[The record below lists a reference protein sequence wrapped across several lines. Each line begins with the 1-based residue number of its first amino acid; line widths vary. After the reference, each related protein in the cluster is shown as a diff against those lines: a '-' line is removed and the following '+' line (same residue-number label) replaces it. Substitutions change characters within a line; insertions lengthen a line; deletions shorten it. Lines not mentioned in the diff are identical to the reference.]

1 MGKLTGRTA
10 ISTNID
16 ENLLIHVVDTTG
28 TPASYKAT
36 LSQLYGVFPK
46 NSSAGASDVNY
57 LARWTADS
65 ELGKGIVQDNGSGIG
80 IGSSPSAST
89 SLIVQ
94 RSVTAAEDGIRGQIT
109 VAGNSFNANAIWTS
123 VTTDNSSR
131 SITSLSAFRNDGI
144 NVGATDTVV
153 NAYGFYLGGHTG
165 SGTITNSYGIY
176 QNGTDKNYFGGQL
189 QLNHTAGTA
198 GQYLK
203 SVDTNGNAE
212 WADVVGGVQVS
223 GTPVNNQVAVW
234 TNSDTI
240 EGDSNLTWN
249 GSNLEVNLGNEYS
262 RVNADYFIN
271 LSESDNANLFLYS
284 KSAGTTIG
292 SEIIFGRWNGTVGS
306 ESPLIDNQLISAQTI
321 KGSYDSANPTNIVTG
336 AQIQVRAAGAWT
348 TSNYGV
354 VYTIDTATEGTT
366 TVTER
371 FRIDSDG
378 SVKIKSQVYS
388 SIANTVTPSAGAATI
403 DWNNGNMQV
412 LDLQTGGN
420 ITTFTINNPK
430 AGASYFIKIIQG
442 GSNTITWPAA
452 VKWAENDTY
461 AGSVGAGDIDAV
473 ALTYDGTNYL
483 ANYSLDYQ

>member
-57 LARWTADS
+57 LARWTAAD
-65 ELGKGIVQDNGSGIG
+65 ELGKGIVQDNGSQATINGKTIIKNSGITSQLELHKTG
-80 IGSSPSAST
+80 G
-89 SLIVQ
+89 SLI
-94 RSVTAAEDGIRGQIT
+94 
-109 VAGNSFNANAIWTS
+109 
-123 VTTDNSSR
+123 
-131 SITSLSAFRNDGI
+131 
-144 NVGATDTVV
+144 
-153 NAYGFYLGGHTG
+153 YFY
-165 SGTITNSYGIY
+165 
-176 QNGTDKNYFGGQL
+176 DD
-189 QLNHTAGTA
+189 AGTA
-198 GQYLK
+198 IQSYIGDATVTTSADTFRIFHQGAVAVDINSSQNVDIKETIQIRQTSGTTPAVGQYLK
-203 SVDTNGNAE
+203 CTDTDGNAE

-240 EGDSNLTWN
+240 EGDQYFTWD
-249 GSNLEVNLGNEYS
+249 GTKITVSS
-262 RVNADYFIN
+262 ADNDYTEIHN
-271 LSESDNANLFLYS
+271 NYIQNVREGEDANLILKTYGDT
-284 KSAGTTIG
+284 ADG
-292 SEIIFGRWNGTVGS
+292 SEIQSIKYNGTIASHSALASG
-306 ESPLIDNQLISAQTI
+306 QLISAHRI
-321 KGSYDSANPTNIVTG
+321 IGSIDAVGGISTCALIET
-336 AQIQVRAAGAWT
+336 RAAETFSA
-348 TSNYGV
+348 SAQGV
-354 VYTIDTATEGTT
+354 RYTIDTNAIGETT
-366 TVTER
+366 PSER
-371 FRIDSDG
+371 FAIDSDG
-378 SVKIKSQVYS
+378 SGVFTSQVYS
-388 SIANTVTPSAGAATI
+388 SIASTVTPSAGAATI

-461 AGSVGAGDIDAV
+461 AGSPGAGDIDAV

>member
-46 NSSAGASDVNY
+46 NSSAGASDINKVPK
-57 LARWTADS
+57 WTAAN
-65 ELGKGIVQDNGSGIG
+65 ELGASIITDDGSTATIG
-80 IGSSPSAST
+80 GTIKITGGSPSAGRF
-89 SLIVQ
+89 LQ
-94 RSVTAAEDGIRGQIT
+94 CDAAGL
-109 VAGNSFNANAIWTS
+109 AS
-123 VTTDNSSR
+123 
-131 SITSLSAFRNDGI
+131 
-144 NVGATDTVV
+144 
-153 NAYGFYLGGHTG
+153 
-165 SGTITNSYGIY
+165 
-176 QNGTDKNYFGGQL
+176 
-189 QLNHTAGTA
+189 
-198 GQYLK
+198 
-203 SVDTNGNAE
+203 
-212 WADVVGGVQVS
+212 WADVTAGVQVS
-223 GTPVNNQVAVW
+223 GTPNNNEIAVW

-249 GSNLEVNLGNEYS
+249 TSNLEVSSGDEYS
-262 RVNADYFIN
+262 RVNADYFLN
-271 LSESDNANLFLYS
+271 LSESDNANLFLYT

-306 ESPLIDNQLISAQTI
+306 ELPLVDTQLISAQTI

-366 TVTER
+366 TVSER

-452 VKWAENDTY
+452 VKWAENDEY
-461 AGSVGAGDIDAV
+461 AGSAGAGDIDAV